1 MAVCMAPGCDVAF
14 NLFHRRYRC
23 RMCGKVF
30 CSSCCSYEV
39 VVAAPPTVMSPRHAR
54 QSSTSQSPFEVGSVA
69 GMSMDGGQ
77 GDGEVACKVCRQCY
91 YEAQL
96 VISRRQPNGEVRRRC
111 RGEFKLFQRVLLL
124 NIFSFLTFQE
134 LSEVSRVSSDFYFI
148 SRDNIVWY
156 QYNMRRWVQ
165 EEASPRLNT
174 MSHTTEWQARQTQPN
189 TNFQVAPLL
198 QDAAMLSSSEVA
210 KRTITLHARY
220 NFTQF
225 LDFSRRLEMAQ
236 RDGLSSFMLGI
247 RILFSCAVK
256 VAIVGP
262 SHVGKTAAI
271 RAFMGEKTST
281 MVVQPTVGFT
291 RYSKRV
297 SLGGAVRTDVM
308 LHIFDISGADRYE
321 QLRHFICRNC
331 HTIGLCYDPTR
342 KVTLVE
348 AAAMIMT
355 LEESLGPQ
363 PVVVCGLVPPKA
375 QKGSSDAAASGGTE
389 GAQEDTVPIEV
400 QPSDAKSATVRGRR
414 SLHCPV
420 LETSLFFQDLLQCL
434 LDRIALATIEK
445 KNEHLDGEA
454 PVEAAKEFANGWK
467 KRPKADQHVA
477 RDLLN
482 ITMQP
487 SPLDILL
494 DA

>member
-39 VVAAPPTVMSPRHAR
+39 IVAAPPTAMSPRHAR
-54 QSSTSQSPFEVGSVA
+54 QSSTSQSPFEVGIVA
-69 GMSMDGGQ
+69 GMSLDGGQ

-174 MSHTTEWQARQTQPN
+174 MSHTTEWQARQIQPN

-210 KRTITLHARY
+210 KRTITLHAR
-220 NFTQF
+220 
-225 LDFSRRLEMAQ
+225 LR
-236 RDGLSSFMLGI
+236 SS
-247 RILFSCAVK
+247 
-256 VAIVGP
+256 
-262 SHVGKTAAI
+262 
-271 RAFMGEKTST
+271 
-281 MVVQPTVGFT
+281 
-291 RYSKRV
+291 
-297 SLGGAVRTDVM
+297 VM
-308 LHIFDISGADRYE
+308 
-321 QLRHFICRNC
+321 
-331 HTIGLCYDPTR
+331 T
-342 KVTLVE
+342 
-348 AAAMIMT
+348 
-355 LEESLGPQ
+355 
-363 PVVVCGLVPPKA
+363 
-375 QKGSSDAAASGGTE
+375 
-389 GAQEDTVPIEV
+389 
-400 QPSDAKSATVRGRR
+400 
-414 SLHCPV
+414 
-420 LETSLFFQDLLQCL
+420 
-434 LDRIALATIEK
+434 
-445 KNEHLDGEA
+445 
-454 PVEAAKEFANGWK
+454 
-467 KRPKADQHVA
+467 
-477 RDLLN
+477 
-482 ITMQP
+482 
-487 SPLDILL
+487 
-494 DA
+494 